1 MCPRGAIASN
11 CPTDTIP
18 LRPFCIQYEESDLA
32 LLQRLCEEE
41 GIHYHFE
48 HQRDGHVL
56 VLADD
61 SLSFPQEP
69 VLTPFQGDAP
79 EDIDVAGD
87 Q

>member
-1 MCPRGAIASN
+1 MGCPPDSYRFELATGHY
-11 CPTDTIP
+11 P

-69 VLTPFQGDAP
+69 LLMPFQATP
-79 EDIDVAGD
+79 R
-87 Q
+87 